1 MSRAKISVSVIAVLT
16 VVACSQES
24 GSSGRVSGSVDPTVA
39 TTTNEFRPGDLDFF
53 ASKGPVPV
61 MVQGSAFGLDRA
73 SLERTVA
80 SDMQGANWGPDAR
93 FIPASQLPPNAS
105 REYSVVMALNLPKD
119 VNVDAF
125 CAQSMRQGAAAP
137 SPSPATPGD
146 VRAAPGSGGRANVAL
161 QAVLCHNSEYVRT
174 VSTGADNVS
183 GPNDPAFHK
192 MIRNATTVL
201 TGPTGATGGRL
212 RF

>member
-24 GSSGRVSGSVDPTVA
+24 GSSGRASGSVDPTV
-39 TTTNEFRPGDLDFF
+39 TSTTNEFRPGDLDFF

-73 SLERTVA
+73 SLERTIA
-80 SDMQGANWGPDAR
+80 SDMEGANWGPDAH
-93 FIPASQLPPNAS
+93 FVPTSQLPPNAS
-105 REYSVVMALNLPKD
+105 REYSVVMALNLPRD

-125 CAQSMRQGAAAP
+125 CAQNMRQGAAAP
-137 SPSPATPGD
+137 SPAPATPGD
-146 VRAAPGSGGRANVAL
+146 VRAAPGSGGRVNVEL
-161 QAVLCHNSEYVRT
+161 QAALCHNGEYVRS

-183 GPNDPAFHK
+183 GPNDRAFHK
-192 MIRNATTVL
+192 MIQQATTVL
-201 TGPTGATGGRL
+201 TGPAGGTTGRN
-212 RF
+212 RR